1 MQYTFSGE
9 LPPACR
15 ALYETVLSC
24 ELDTEFE
31 TGTMESRLSDAI
43 RWVTSRAAN
52 ERSRNFSQNAM
63 LNRHS
68 MTTPGC
74 LLHSTLRNKSYL
86 RITLGPGARESPGSH
101 HSNM

>member
-43 RWVTSRAAN
+43 RWVTSRAG
-52 ERSRNFSQNAM
+52 SKCLQKF
-63 LNRHS
+63 
-68 MTTPGC
+68 TTSAFILSC
-74 LLHSTLRNKSYL
+74 VKTC
-86 RITLGPGARESPGSH
+86 
-101 HSNM
+101 

>member
-1 MQYTFSGE
+1 MTSLQYTFSGE

-43 RWVTSRAAN
+43 RWVTVRAAN
-52 ERSRNFSQNAM
+52 ERSRNVKQAQ
-63 LNRHS
+63 HDHAW
-68 MTTPGC
+68 
-74 LLHSTLRNKSYL
+74 LLAALHAPEQEL
-86 RITLGPGARESPGSH
+86 SPH
-101 HSNM
+101 HPRPRGKGVPR

>member
-1 MQYTFSGE
+1 MTSLQYTFSGE

-43 RWVTSRAAN
+43 RWVTSRAGSK
-52 ERSRNFSQNAM
+52 RSQALSSFHA
-63 LNRHS
+63 
-68 MTTPGC
+68 
-74 LLHSTLRNKSYL
+74 
-86 RITLGPGARESPGSH
+86 
-101 HSNM
+101 

>member
-1 MQYTFSGE
+1 MTSLQYTFSGE

-43 RWVTSRAAN
+43 RWVTDR
-52 ERSRNFSQNAM
+52 
-63 LNRHS
+63 
-68 MTTPGC
+68 
-74 LLHSTLRNKSYL
+74 
-86 RITLGPGARESPGSH
+86 
-101 HSNM
+101 

>member
-1 MQYTFSGE
+1 MLSQYTFSGE

-43 RWVTSRAAN
+43 RWVTGRAAN
-52 ERSRNFSQNAM
+52 
-63 LNRHS
+63 
-68 MTTPGC
+68 
-74 LLHSTLRNKSYL
+74 
-86 RITLGPGARESPGSH
+86 
-101 HSNM
+101 